1 MRRAD
6 GEPLT
11 DQPDEL
17 KRLRTALNIVKT
29 WVEIAWQRQVRIGHK
44 LEALIDL
51 LTERGIVADEDLDQR
66 VKGAKGREWLAGSDP
81 DDIFKVLLRVADRV
95 DDATAAHLAQ
105 LSAEEAELTLRR
117 LDAELFLRQ
126 EEKPRRGDPT

>member
-1 MRRAD
+1 MS
-6 GEPLT
+6 

-29 WVEIAWQRQVRIGHK
+29 WVEIAWQRQARIGHK

-51 LTERGIVADEDLDQR
+51 LAERGIVSDEDLDRR
-66 VKGAKGREWLAGSDP
+66 VKGAKGREWLADSNP
-81 DDIFKVLLRVADRV
+81 DDIFKVLLRVGDRV

-105 LSAEEAELTLRR
+105 LSAEEAELFLRR

-126 EEKPRRGDPT
+126 EEKPRRGDPA